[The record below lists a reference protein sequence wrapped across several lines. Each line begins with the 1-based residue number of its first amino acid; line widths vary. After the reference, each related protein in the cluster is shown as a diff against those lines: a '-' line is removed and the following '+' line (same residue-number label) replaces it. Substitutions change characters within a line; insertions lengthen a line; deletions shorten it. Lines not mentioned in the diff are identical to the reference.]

1 MIVGD
6 TLGFLLYGQ
15 KVIEI
20 NFCRNTSGT
29 TKPSQLG
36 FRAHPDEES
45 THRGKSQLKLN
56 AGDSGESERT
66 ARQGQEISNYRE
78 SARKQGRAKQSDR
91 RCSGLHNCETKWC
104 PPFSQKSIMNVKDV

>member
-45 THRGKSQLKLN
+45 THRGKSRYASLVQDSRLQTQHGEIPTP
-56 AGDSGESERT
+56 AGKSG
-66 ARQGQEISNYRE
+66 
-78 SARKQGRAKQSDR
+78 
-91 RCSGLHNCETKWC
+91 
-104 PPFSQKSIMNVKDV
+104 